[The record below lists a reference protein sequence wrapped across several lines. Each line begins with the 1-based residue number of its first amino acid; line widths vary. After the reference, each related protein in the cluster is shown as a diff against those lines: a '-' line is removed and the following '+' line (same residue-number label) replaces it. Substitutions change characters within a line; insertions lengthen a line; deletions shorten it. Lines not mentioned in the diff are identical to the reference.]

1 MAEAYGNLALKRKQ
15 GTGERKNTQV
25 TPLRQTIK
33 VRRITERQSADPR
46 LEATRKA
53 RQIRRSLALHQLKMM
68 VQLISVV
75 LILAG
80 LFSFIV
86 FRQARIMEMN
96 FANLRI
102 ERQMTRIEQENGQMS
117 EVLAQ
122 KTNLDLIRHVAIE
135 RLGLQDP
142 ARSQMVK
149 VHVPAYDRVV
159 YAAPLQRE
167 VDEETYL
174 SSVFSTIEGYFLNI
188 QSQRQAD

>member
-15 GTGERKNTQV
+15 GAGDRKNTQV
-25 TPLRQTIK
+25 TPLRQPIK
-33 VRRITERQSADPR
+33 VKRIDDRQAIDHR
-46 LEATRKA
+46 LDAARKA
-53 RQIRRSLALHQLKMM
+53 RQIRRSLAFHQLKMM
-68 VQLISVV
+68 AQLISVV

-86 FRQARIMEMN
+86 FRQAQIMEMN

-102 ERQMTRIEQENGQMS
+102 ERQITRIEQENGQMS

-142 ARSQMVK
+142 ARSQVVK
-149 VHVPAYDRVV
+149 VYVPDYDRVV
-159 YAAPLQRE
+159 YAAPLQNT

-174 SSVFSTIEGYFLNI
+174 SSVFNTIEGYFLNI